1 MQEETVVIRE
11 QVGTGGS
18 STVYRGSLS
27 PDQTDVAVKIV
38 KKDTS
43 TERGRKV
50 ITRTLNEAQLMRQ
63 LRHKNICGVIGQ
75 LETDTNIFLVM
86 EYASNG
92 DLLDRLNTEGPIEEN
107 EAKRIFL
114 QVLQAVKY
122 MHQKGIVH
130 RDIKPENIF
139 FDAKNQ
145 VLLGDFGFA
154 TRWSPLQSLE
164 EYVGTLN
171 YAAPE
176 IVTHTPYTGPELDMW
191 GLGALLLA
199 MLTARIPF
207 DAGSEELVAQKIT
220 KAKYKLP
227 AGTSEGVQ
235 DLIRKLLQPNPLK
248 RATLLDVLTHPW
260 FKTSNKPRRGS
271 IVRIEGPGQ
280 KKMRQEIPEA

>member
-11 QVGTGGS
+11 QIGTGGS
-18 STVYRGSLS
+18 STVYRGSIS

-50 ITRTLNEAQLMRQ
+50 ITRTLNESRLMRQ
-63 LRHKNICGVIGQ
+63 LKHKNICGILGQ

-92 DLLDRLNTEGPIEEN
+92 DLLDRLNTKGPIEEN

-139 FDAKNQ
+139 FGAKNQ

-154 TRWSPLQSLE
+154 THWSPLRSLE

-191 GLGALLLA
+191 GLGTLLLA

-207 DAGSEELVAQKIT
+207 DACSEELVAQKIT

-227 AGTSEGVQ
+227 VGTSEDVQ
-235 DLIRKLLQPNPLK
+235 DLIRKLLHPNPLR
-248 RATLLDVLTHPW
+248 RATSLDVLTHPW
-260 FKTSNKPRRGS
+260 ITTSNKPHRGS
-271 IVRIEGPGQ
+271 IVRIDGPGQ